1 MPELGLDSVAL
12 DAATIQ
18 QADAVVII
26 TGHNAVDYELVVTEA
41 SSVLDLR
48 NATGRRGLEG
58 DNVSRL

>member
-12 DAATIQ
+12 DAAAIQ

-26 TGHNAVDYELVVTEA
+26 TGHNAVDYELVVREA